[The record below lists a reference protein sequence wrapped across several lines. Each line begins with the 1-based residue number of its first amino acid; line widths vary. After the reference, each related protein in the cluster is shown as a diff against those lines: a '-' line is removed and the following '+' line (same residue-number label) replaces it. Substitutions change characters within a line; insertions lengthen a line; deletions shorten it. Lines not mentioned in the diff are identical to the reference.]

1 MYMEMG
7 VYRHQWAMT
16 TRLILYETSVK
27 FVKNRAVLSTLSIHY
42 IQMDFWLY
50 ILGVQ
55 FNFFFKISQ
64 KYVYFSQI
72 VLDMAIHFI
81 LYAQHLTKSC
91 QLE

>member
-55 FNFFFKISQ
+55 FNFYQNITEICIL
-64 KYVYFSQI
+64 FSNK
-72 VLDMAIHFI
+72 VMGMAIHFI
-81 LYAQHLTKSC
+81 LYAQHLKKNS